1 MKSKNKGVTVFVVI
15 IVISVLTSIGLSV
28 LSTAVNLHKTSIH
41 KVQFVGRSHMLK
53 SSLIY
58 PKLMIE
64 DYFKAAFF
72 NATNSIKTKY
82 QAYTEDELSAQL
94 INIQKDYKRLVK
106 DEMFFRNQT
115 AIHIDINKIKLE
127 QCIFRVTDFKA
138 EGSESISIT
147 VKSSFDSRDYINSY
161 SGIFKIN
168 LKKLSMEDV
177 KYIMREDYDM
187 LWQLHKEDLIEEKFY
202 ASY

>member
-53 SSLIY
+53 SSLVY

-106 DEMFFRNQT
+106 DEIFFRNQM

-138 EGSESISIT
+138 EGSESISII

>member
-53 SSLIY
+53 SSLVY

-106 DEMFFRNQT
+106 DEIFFRNQMS
-115 AIHIDINKIKLE
+115 IHIDINKIKLE

>member
-106 DEMFFRNQT
+106 DEIFFRNQMS
-115 AIHIDINKIKLE
+115 IHIDINKIKLE

-138 EGSESISIT
+138 EGSESISII

>member
-106 DEMFFRNQT
+106 DEMFFRNQMS
-115 AIHIDINKIKLE
+115 IHIDINKIKLE

>member
-106 DEMFFRNQT
+106 DEIFFRNQM

>member
-82 QAYTEDELSAQL
+82 QAYTEEELSSQL
-94 INIQKDYKRLVK
+94 NNIQKDYKRLVK
-106 DEMFFRNQT
+106 DEMLFRNQM

>member
-58 PKLMIE
+58 PKLVIE

-106 DEMFFRNQT
+106 DEMLFRNQM

>member
-94 INIQKDYKRLVK
+94 NNIQKDYKRLVK
-106 DEMFFRNQT
+106 DEMLFRNQM

>member
-106 DEMFFRNQT
+106 DEMLFRNQM

-177 KYIMREDYDM
+177 KYIMMEDYDM

>member
-94 INIQKDYKRLVK
+94 INIQKDYKRLVR
-106 DEMFFRNQT
+106 DEIIFRNQM

>member
-82 QAYTEDELSAQL
+82 QAYTEDELSTQL

-106 DEMFFRNQT
+106 DEIFFRNQMS
-115 AIHIDINKIKLE
+115 IHIDINKIKLE

-168 LKKLSMEDV
+168 LKNLSMEDV
-177 KYIMREDYDM
+177 KYIMMEDYDM

>member
-41 KVQFVGRSHMLK
+41 KVQFIGRSYMLK

-82 QAYTEDELSAQL
+82 QAYTEDELSTQL

-106 DEMFFRNQT
+106 DEIFFRNQMS
-115 AIHIDINKIKLE
+115 IHIDINKIKLE

-138 EGSESISIT
+138 EGSESISII

-177 KYIMREDYDM
+177 KYIMMEDYDM

>member
-106 DEMFFRNQT
+106 DEIFFRNQM

-127 QCIFRVTDFKA
+127 QCLFRVTDFKA

-177 KYIMREDYDM
+177 KYIMMEDYDM

>member
-53 SSLIY
+53 SSLVY

-106 DEMFFRNQT
+106 DEIFFRNQMS
-115 AIHIDINKIKLE
+115 IHIDINKIKLE

-138 EGSESISIT
+138 EGSESISII

>member
-1 MKSKNKGVTVFVVI
+1 
-15 IVISVLTSIGLSV
+15 
-28 LSTAVNLHKTSIH
+28 
-41 KVQFVGRSHMLK
+41 ML
-53 SSLIY
+53 
-58 PKLMIE
+58 
-64 DYFKAAFF
+64 
-72 NATNSIKTKY
+72 
-82 QAYTEDELSAQL
+82 
-94 INIQKDYKRLVK
+94 
-106 DEMFFRNQT
+106 FRNQT

-168 LKKLSMEDV
+168 LKNLSMEDV
-177 KYIMREDYDM
+177 KYIMMEDYDM

>member
-1 MKSKNKGVTVFVVI
+1 
-15 IVISVLTSIGLSV
+15 
-28 LSTAVNLHKTSIH
+28 
-41 KVQFVGRSHMLK
+41 MLK
-53 SSLIY
+53 SSLVY

-106 DEMFFRNQT
+106 DEMFFRNQMS
-115 AIHIDINKIKLE
+115 IHIDINKIKLE

-168 LKKLSMEDV
+168 LKNLSMEDV

>member
-106 DEMFFRNQT
+106 DEIFFRNQM

-177 KYIMREDYDM
+177 KYIMMEDYDM

>member
-106 DEMFFRNQT
+106 DEIFFRNQMS
-115 AIHIDINKIKLE
+115 IHIDINKIKLE

>member
-106 DEMFFRNQT
+106 DEMLFRNQM

-138 EGSESISIT
+138 EGSESISII

>member
-1 MKSKNKGVTVFVVI
+1 MKSKNKGLTVFVVI
-15 IVISVLTSIGLSV
+15 IFISVLTSIGLTV

-94 INIQKDYKRLVK
+94 INIQKDYKRLVR
-106 DEMFFRNQT
+106 DEIIFRNQM

-202 ASY
+202 AS

>member
-106 DEMFFRNQT
+106 DEIFFRNQM

-138 EGSESISIT
+138 EGSESISII

>member
-1 MKSKNKGVTVFVVI
+1 MKSKNKGLTVFVVI
-15 IVISVLTSIGLSV
+15 IFISVLTSIGLSV

-106 DEMFFRNQT
+106 DEMLFRNQM

>member
-28 LSTAVNLHKTSIH
+28 LSTAVNLHKISIH

-106 DEMFFRNQT
+106 DEMLFRNQT

-168 LKKLSMEDV
+168 LKNLSMEDV
-177 KYIMREDYDM
+177 KYIMMEDYDM

>member
-106 DEMFFRNQT
+106 DEMLFRNQM

>member
-1 MKSKNKGVTVFVVI
+1 MKSKNKGLTVFVVI
-15 IVISVLTSIGLSV
+15 IFISVLTSIGLTV

-94 INIQKDYKRLVK
+94 INIQKDYKRLVR
-106 DEMFFRNQT
+106 DEIIFRNQM

-138 EGSESISIT
+138 EGSESISII

-177 KYIMREDYDM
+177 KYIMMEDYDM

>member
-82 QAYTEDELSAQL
+82 QAYTEDELSTQL

-106 DEMFFRNQT
+106 DEIFFINQMS
-115 AIHIDINKIKLE
+115 IHIDINEIKLE

-138 EGSESISIT
+138 EGSESISII

>member
-1 MKSKNKGVTVFVVI
+1 MKSKNKGLTVFVVI
-15 IVISVLTSIGLSV
+15 IFISVLTSIGLTV

-72 NATNSIKTKY
+72 NAINSIKTKY
-82 QAYTEDELSAQL
+82 QAYTEEELSSQL
-94 INIQKDYKRLVK
+94 NNIQKDYKRLVK
-106 DEMFFRNQT
+106 DEMLFRNQT

-127 QCIFRVTDFKA
+127 QCIFRVADFKA

-168 LKKLSMEDV
+168 LKNLSMEDV
-177 KYIMREDYDM
+177 KYIMMEDYDM

>member
-106 DEMFFRNQT
+106 DEIFFRNQMS
-115 AIHIDINKIKLE
+115 IHIDINKIKLE

-147 VKSSFDSRDYINSY
+147 VKSTFDSRDYINSY

>member
-1 MKSKNKGVTVFVVI
+1 MKSKNKGLTVFVVI
-15 IVISVLTSIGLSV
+15 IFISVLTSIGLTV

-106 DEMFFRNQT
+106 DEMLFRNQM

-202 ASY
+202 AS